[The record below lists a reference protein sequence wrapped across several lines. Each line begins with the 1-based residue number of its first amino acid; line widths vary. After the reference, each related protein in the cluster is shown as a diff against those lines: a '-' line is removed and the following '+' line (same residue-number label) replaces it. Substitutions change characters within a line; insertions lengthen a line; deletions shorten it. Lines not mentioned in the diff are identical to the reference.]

1 VKVENAVWN
10 KSSKSWR
17 IETSTGEVISVTHL
31 VSFSHSF
38 LFVWFSLTSGLFFRL
53 IFCPFLFTTN
63 NMWHFGV
70 PVGETGRVWALQKYQ
85 LTFFLI
91 FELLKTE
98 KHLLIKNLSL

>member
-1 VKVENAVWN
+1 
-10 KSSKSWR
+10 
-17 IETSTGEVISVTHL
+17 
-31 VSFSHSF
+31 
-38 LFVWFSLTSGLFFRL
+38 
-53 IFCPFLFTTN
+53 
-63 NMWHFGV
+63 MWHFGV